1 MIHTQLIAL
10 YGPFDMIATVDSAEA
25 RSELDCSSDD
35 AMFSLR
41 QPLRTDTDHAL
52 MRGAALMLTKT
63 AKTHV
68 RLAGD

>member
-1 MIHTQLIAL
+1 
-10 YGPFDMIATVDSAEA
+10 MIATVDNAEA

-52 MRGAALMLTKT
+52 MRTL
-63 AKTHV
+63 
-68 RLAGD
+68 R